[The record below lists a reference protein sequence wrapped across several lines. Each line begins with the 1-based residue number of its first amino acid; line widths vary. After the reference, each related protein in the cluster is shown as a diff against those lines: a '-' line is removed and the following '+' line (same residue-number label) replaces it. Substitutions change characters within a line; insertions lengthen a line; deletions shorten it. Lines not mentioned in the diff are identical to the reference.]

1 MYGEQLTTNPPAPKV
16 PRRGSLTLDATG
28 PICKTGTAS
37 CLSKSLGVG
46 LSSRSDPNTV
56 MTLRGDW
63 GICIIF
69 NHNID
74 KWWLMLACQHSGAV
88 SKYVPNTTTP
98 FFTWGVYVTPLVPLW
113 HPSWISGVVF
123 LSLAVL
129 DVGINRNMLNRCLQ
143 LQDPSLPQPG
153 HTSRLWVPQASLS
166 PWKTMQWAMGKDE
179 MTPLRPTLMGLWG
192 WISSSYIYGVFCLIQ
207 TWISRRLTPWHCLMS
222 WVVWWMMNIYE
233 HQTLIF
239 RFHEFSWTSHKFI

>member
-74 KWWLMLACQHSGAV
+74 K
-88 SKYVPNTTTP
+88 
-98 FFTWGVYVTPLVPLW
+98 
-113 HPSWISGVVF
+113 
-123 LSLAVL
+123 
-129 DVGINRNMLNRCLQ
+129 
-143 LQDPSLPQPG
+143 
-153 HTSRLWVPQASLS
+153 
-166 PWKTMQWAMGKDE
+166 
-179 MTPLRPTLMGLWG
+179 
-192 WISSSYIYGVFCLIQ
+192 
-207 TWISRRLTPWHCLMS
+207 
-222 WVVWWMMNIYE
+222 
-233 HQTLIF
+233 
-239 RFHEFSWTSHKFI
+239 